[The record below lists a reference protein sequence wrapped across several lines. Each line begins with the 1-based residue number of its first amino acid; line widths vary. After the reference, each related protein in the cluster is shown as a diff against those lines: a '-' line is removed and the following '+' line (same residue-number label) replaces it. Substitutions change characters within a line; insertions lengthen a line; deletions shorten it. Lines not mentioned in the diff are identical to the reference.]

1 LHKGTTNK
9 LNHKILAYKRVK
21 FVQTKSGNM
30 PKQFGTFISELAKI
44 AGYDETK
51 LIDLLSINAQI
62 PDDLVNAVNASLMT
76 METAKNNIE
85 LKKYFHAQALNG
97 VDAELRN
104 ALSEL
109 ELDDENRTAIDSETS
124 TYKKVSKSLKLV
136 KELQEKKAQTNNKGE
151 KTELQKEID
160 RLNNEIKTVKAQSED
175 KEKEFNSKLD
185 STLTEYQL
193 NSILSS
199 KNYALDGM
207 PKDVLT
213 LTAKNLLQSELS
225 AKGIK
230 IVRDNDKLKLV
241 RVDAP
246 DLDYRENNTPVQ
258 LGDFVD
264 SVLANNKLLKVSEP
278 QANTVA
284 PQATTITGPKADNA
298 FAAALADTAR
308 TLEAAGIS
316 KS

>member
-1 LHKGTTNK
+1 
-9 LNHKILAYKRVK
+9 
-21 FVQTKSGNM
+21 M

-136 KELQEKKAQTNNKGE
+136 KELQEKKAQSNNKGE

-160 RLNNEIKTVKAQSED
+160 RLNNEIKTVKSQSED

-246 DLDYRENNTPVQ
+246 DLDYRENNTAVQ

-284 PQATTITGPKADNA
+284 PQATTITAPKTDNA

>member
-1 LHKGTTNK
+1 
-9 LNHKILAYKRVK
+9 
-21 FVQTKSGNM
+21 M
-30 PKQFGTFISELAKI
+30 PKQFGTFISELAKH

-51 LIDLLSINAQI
+51 LIDLLSINALI
-62 PDDLVNAVNASLMT
+62 PDDLVSAVNANLMT
-76 METAKNNIE
+76 METAKNNID

-97 VDAELRN
+97 VDAELRS
-104 ALSEL
+104 ALNEL
-109 ELDDENRTAIDSETS
+109 DLDDENRTAIDSETS

-136 KELQEKKAQTNNKGE
+136 KELQEKKANSNNKGE

-160 RLNNEIKTVKAQSED
+160 RLNNEIKTVKLQSED
-175 KEKEFNSKLD
+175 KERDYNNKLD
-185 STLTEYQL
+185 STLTEYQI
-193 NSILSS
+193 NSILNS
-199 KNYALDGM
+199 KNYAMDGM

-213 LTAKNLLQSELS
+213 LTAKNLLQSELT

-241 RVDAP
+241 RIDAP

-258 LGDFVD
+258 IGDFVD

-278 QANTVA
+278 QANTVT
-284 PQATTITGPKADNA
+284 QNVTTITQPKADNA
-298 FAAALADTAR
+298 FAAALADTSK
-308 TLEAAGIS
+308 TLEAAGFS